1 MTFVSETLEKEIN
14 KLLAISSEHQDL
26 LSAELR
32 RDGIDIKE
40 LIHTSKYCQIFSFS
54 FLTEKLALKKHL
66 TWDSD
71 LVIKIPF
78 KDGQQHMEKLIRKRD
93 ALRNKH
99 GADC

>member
-40 LIHTSKYCQIFSFS
+40 LIHTSKYC
-54 FLTEKLALKKHL
+54 
-66 TWDSD
+66 
-71 LVIKIPF
+71 
-78 KDGQQHMEKLIRKRD
+78 
-93 ALRNKH
+93 
-99 GADC
+99 